1 MKEFLFGIIP
11 GSVFVLRYHPKPTL
25 PQLVGLF
32 LMELAPFLIASSFSA
47 GNLLSVPFGFL
58 LVYSVYEIGYIH
70 NDLVSRKE
78 KEGRTDR
85 DQFSS
90 FRVPVFLAARIP
102 VVAVMLMILH
112 QQQGNR
118 FVPTLLLLLFLICIF
133 CLHNLM
139 LSPAKRVST
148 FLALNTI
155 KALIRFSLLD
165 VAGGLMTFAVLPHIS
180 VKLLHYLKTKNLISI
195 ADPAFRLVSFN
206 IYLGL
211 APVLVALDLK
221 IFLVSLPYF
230 LNHNK
235 SLIYD
240 RVRPF
245 LPHLKK

>member
-1 MKEFLFGIIP
+1 MREFLFGIVP
-11 GSVFVLRYHPKPTL
+11 GSVFVLRYHPNPTM

-32 LMELAPFLIASSFSA
+32 LMELAPFLIASSLS
-47 GNLLSVPFGFL
+47 GGGLLAVLFGFL

-70 NDLVSRKE
+70 NDLVSLKE

-90 FRVPVFLAARIP
+90 FRVPVFLSARIP
-102 VVAVMLMILH
+102 VIAVMLMILH
-112 QQQGNR
+112 HHQGNR

-133 CLHNLM
+133 FLHNLM
-139 LSPAKRVST
+139 LRPGKRVST

-155 KALIRFSLLD
+155 KVLIRFSLLD
-165 VAGGLMTFAVLPHIS
+165 ASGGLMIFAILPHIA
-180 VKLLHYLKTKNLISI
+180 VKLLHYLKSKKLIAI
-195 ADPAFRLVSFN
+195 TDPDFRLVSLN

-221 IFLVSLPYF
+221 LFLVSLPYF

-235 SLIYD
+235 ALIYD
-240 RVRPF
+240 CVRPF
-245 LPHLKK
+245 LQQLKK